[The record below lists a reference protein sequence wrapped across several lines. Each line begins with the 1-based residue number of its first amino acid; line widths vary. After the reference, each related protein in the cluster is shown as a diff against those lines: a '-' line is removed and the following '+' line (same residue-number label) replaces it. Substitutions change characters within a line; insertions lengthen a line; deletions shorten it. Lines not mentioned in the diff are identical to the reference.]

1 MDLPH
6 GLIIIKD
13 FINEYDENNL
23 IASITLQ
30 KWNTKLK
37 RYTRHYG
44 YEYNYKT
51 RAITSKDYLG
61 ELPIWSKDIIKKIA
75 DTGKIKKSTR
85 SDYCK

>member
-37 RYTRHYG
+37 RYTRP
-44 YEYNYKT
+44 
-51 RAITSKDYLG
+51 IFIMYL
-61 ELPIWSKDIIKKIA
+61 LIYTDLIA
-75 DTGKIKKSTR
+75 
-85 SDYCK
+85 